1 MIDLSDGLS
10 TDLSHI
16 CQESRVGAE
25 LWQDA
30 IPRATIRK
38 SKVSLEAA
46 LHGGDDYELLF
57 TAPERKAIPNQI
69 AGVSAKKIGRIT
81 SGQKMVLLTGAG
93 IKVLKPQGWQHFEK

>member
-1 MIDLSDGLS
+1 MISLSDGLS
-10 TDLSHI
+10 YRPLPYLPRK
-16 CQESRVGAE
+16 QSRSQ